1 MLQQICSQDAQC
13 ELEKQAAGP
22 TFAGPAGASRCH
34 LHNGTK
40 TFATVRQS
48 DYDEQV
54 QSQPSAQLSQQPL
67 SQLQSGQSL
76 QHSQQDSPLQQ
87 PPVVEAAGP
96 VEANDMAPADSA
108 AKAANDQRALVNMIE
123 LTFWLMK

>member
-1 MLQQICSQDAQC
+1 
-13 ELEKQAAGP
+13 
-22 TFAGPAGASRCH
+22 
-34 LHNGTK
+34 
-40 TFATVRQS
+40 
-48 DYDEQV
+48 V

-87 PPVVEAAGP
+87 PPEVEVAGA

-123 LTFWLMK
+123 LTFWLID